1 MKFNYKK
8 LFADIEATFVFGDT
22 FKGKAEEIGC
32 TYGDLYRMKNGEPDS
47 MALALKGLEYLVKY
61 FRYESIKEAFGYYLD
76 PALVDVPGFYDL
88 GEEEAV

>member
-32 TYGDLYRMKNGEPDS
+32 TYGDLYRMKTGEPDS
-47 MALALKGLEYLVKY
+47 MALALKCILYLV
-61 FRYESIKEAFGYYLD
+61 RYTLHESMHEAFDYYLEPTPISVID
-76 PALVDVPGFYDL
+76 
-88 GEEEAV
+88 EEEAV